1 MAFSSLNSFSAS
13 TGLGVSNKKT
23 TATTYSSGLYY
34 KGYTNNTG
42 TYVYGV
48 SSGNRYE
55 NALLF
60 LAIQIQLKHFT
71 VLEQLLT

>member
-1 MAFSSLNSFSAS
+1 MAFSSLNTFSAS
-13 TGLGVSNKKT
+13 TGLGITNKTKYT
-23 TATTYSSGLYY
+23 SGLYY

-60 LAIQIQLKHFT
+60 LAIQIQLKNFI
-71 VLEQLLT
+71 VREQLRT